1 MTCNCNPNFHKTLTL
16 TQTATNLVATV
27 SNGTNIS
34 SLDYFELVV
43 CQNPNAVITGDPLP
57 YQINVNGTNVSLLNK
72 YALPIYS
79 DRLKPRKRYYGSYVV
94 PATGSP
100 YVILWNTPDCPA
112 YAVSQITVTTASTET
127 PATNTTEG
135 D

>member
-1 MTCNCNPNFHKTLTL
+1 MACNCNPNFHKTLSIA
-16 TQTATNLVATV
+16 QTDGNLVATI
-27 SNGTNIS
+27 SNATNIS
-34 SLDYFELVV
+34 SLDYFELVL
-43 CQNPNAVITGDPLP
+43 CQNPNTVITGSPLP
-57 YQINVNGTNVSLLNK
+57 ILLTVNGENTTLLNK
-72 YALPIYS
+72 YSLPISS

-112 YAVSQITVTTASTET
+112 YAVSQIVAVATESPTTET
-127 PATNTTEG
+127 TG

>member
-16 TQTATNLVATV
+16 IQTATNLVATV

-34 SLDYFELVV
+34 SLDYFELVL
-43 CQNPNAVITGDPLP
+43 CQNPSSVITGEPLP
-57 YQINVNGTNVSLLNK
+57 YQVNVNGTNVSLLNK
-72 YALPIYS
+72 YSLPIYS
-79 DRLKPRKRYYGSYVV
+79 DRLRMRKRYYGSYVV
-94 PATGSP
+94 PATGEP

-112 YAVSQITVTTASTET
+112 YATSQPVTTTA
-127 PATNTTEG
+127 NEG

>member
-34 SLDYFELVV
+34 SLDYFELVL
-43 CQNPNAVITGDPLP
+43 CQNPSSVITGEPLP
-57 YQINVNGTNVSLLNK
+57 YQVNVNGANVSLLNK

-79 DRLKPRKRYYGSYVV
+79 DRLRVRKRYYGSYVV
-94 PATGSP
+94 PATGKP

-112 YAVSQITVTTASTET
+112 YATSQPVTTTA
-127 PATNTTEG
+127 NEG

>member
-34 SLDYFELVV
+34 SLDYFELVL
-43 CQNPNAVITGDPLP
+43 CQNPSSVITGEPLP
-57 YQINVNGTNVSLLNK
+57 YQVNVNGANVSLLNK

-79 DRLKPRKRYYGSYVV
+79 DRLRVRKRYYGYYVV
-94 PATGSP
+94 PATGTP

-112 YAVSQITVTTASTET
+112 YATSQPVTTTA
-127 PATNTTEG
+127 NEG
-135 D
+135 E

>member
-34 SLDYFELVV
+34 SLDYFELVL
-43 CQNPNAVITGDPLP
+43 CQNPSSVITGEPLP
-57 YQINVNGTNVSLLNK
+57 YQVNVNGANVSLLNK
-72 YALPIYS
+72 YSLPIYS
-79 DRLKPRKRYYGSYVV
+79 DRLRVRKRYYGSYVV
-94 PATGSP
+94 PATGTP

-112 YAVSQITVTTASTET
+112 YATSQPVTTTA
-127 PATNTTEG
+127 NEG

>member
-34 SLDYFELVV
+34 SLDYFELVL
-43 CQNPNAVITGDPLP
+43 CQNPSSVITGEPLP
-57 YQINVNGTNVSLLNK
+57 YQVNVNGTNVSLLNK
-72 YALPIYS
+72 YSLPIYS
-79 DRLKPRKRYYGSYVV
+79 DRLRVRKRYYGSYVV
-94 PATGSP
+94 PTTGTP
-100 YVILWNTPDCPA
+100 FVILWNTPDCPA
-112 YAVSQITVTTASTET
+112 YATSQPVTTTA
-127 PATNTTEG
+127 NEG

>member
-27 SNGTNIS
+27 SNGTNVS
-34 SLDYFELVV
+34 SLDYFELVL

-72 YALPIYS
+72 YSLPIYS
-79 DRLKPRKRYYGSYVV
+79 DRLKPRKRYFGSYVA
-94 PATGSP
+94 PETGTP
-100 YVILWNTPDCPA
+100 YVILWNTPECPI
-112 YAVSQITVTTASTET
+112 YAVSGIPAQTATSSSTTPS
-127 PATNTTEG
+127 TTEG
-135 D
+135 